1 MVSICSLFHCLRGIF
16 DLLPPL
22 AGIWDYLV
30 HMNHVYVVKVLYV
43 LAFCGTTKFLSTLA
57 ISGSSSLSWA
67 SHASMIVLNG
77 RVDFWI
83 INLSRICNCVSF
95 WLGILLCH
103 V

>member
-1 MVSICSLFHCLRGIF
+1 MHGKHLQSLSLLRGIF

-22 AGIWDYLV
+22 CWDLRLLGS
-30 HMNHVYVVKVLYV
+30 NESCLCR
-43 LAFCGTTKFLSTLA
+43 LGLICASFCGTTKFLSTSA

-83 INLSRICNCVSF
+83 INLSRICNCVMYP
-95 WLGILLCH
+95 H

>member
-1 MVSICSLFHCLRGIF
+1 MHGKHLQSLSLLRGIF

-22 AGIWDYLV
+22 CWDLR
-30 HMNHVYVVKVLYV
+30 L
-43 LAFCGTTKFLSTLA
+43 LGSIEPCLCRLGRICASFCGTTKFLSTSA

-67 SHASMIVLNG
+67 SHASMIVLNS

-83 INLSRICNCVSF
+83 INLSRICNCVMYP
-95 WLGILLCH
+95 H